1 MSNTKDEIRVSKNFV
16 NLIKEN
22 EGLFYKT
29 INRLF
34 DIEQFSVLSSFLPEN
49 VKLEEPFEDFGR
61 MDILIEN
68 HNHFF
73 YH

>member
-34 DIEQFSVLSSFLPEN
+34 DIEKFSVLSSFLPEN
-49 VKLEEPFEDFGR
+49 VKLEEPFEDFAEW
-61 MDILIEN
+61 ISLSKIIII
-68 HNHFF
+68 F
-73 YH
+73 